1 MTGVLGGVLLAA
13 GGLYAGPLRPLAP
26 LIALT
31 LFARALRDSKSMRR
45 GAAVGFAFGAT
56 AQAVALAFVA
66 TTAMRFSSVGLLGGT
81 AAVLLTAA
89 AQALPHAA
97 VGALF
102 VRFRRRSPAG
112 SIAAFSILLHLATF
126 APGLFPWTAAVPLA
140 HLPEAIQ
147 LAAFFGERGLVF
159 ALGAI
164 AMALALASTRRG
176 DLSPLAFASG
186 VLVAVGAF
194 GRWRVQAIEEDRQ
207 AAPAFPVALVD
218 ARVDARGRWA
228 AGTEQGLLEAL
239 QTATRARTKPDA
251 LVVWPEAAYPFVLPR
266 GTRREP
272 IGPFAILPTG
282 ERTPILTGLFLSTK
296 QGTRTNAAVVAYPDG
311 TLSKASEKR
320 HLVLFGEQVP
330 LIRELPFLRR
340 WFGLGLGIEP
350 GGPPVTISVQN
361 ANIGTLVCFEDTLP
375 AAGRELFQADKIPNL
390 IVNMTNDAWFTGT
403 AEPELHLTAATFRA
417 VELGRDLV
425 RAVNGGVS
433 AHVTASGRWAATR
446 SEPVGGALEATPV
459 LLEKRTIYE
468 QFGDG
473 PLLVFDALVAGGLV
487 LRRRRTKRN
496 EAPTDVDTSQ
506 RGAQDC

>member
-1 MTGVLGGVLLAA
+1 MLGGAVLAA

-31 LFARALRDSKSMRR
+31 LFAQALGDAKSVRR
-45 GAAVGFAFGAT
+45 GAAIGFAFGAT

-66 TTAMRFSSVGLLGGT
+66 TTAMRFSSVGLLGGA

-89 AQALPHAA
+89 AQALPYLA
-97 VGALF
+97 VGAVF
-102 VRFRRRSPAG
+102 VRFRPRSPAG

-159 ALGAI
+159 ALGAN
-164 AMALALASTRRG
+164 AMALASSRRG
-176 DLSPLAFASG
+176 NLSPLAFASG
-186 VLVAVGAF
+186 LLVAAATF
-194 GRWRVQAIEEDRQ
+194 GTWRVRAVEGERRT
-207 AAPAFPVALVD
+207 APAFPVALVD

-228 AGTEQGLLEAL
+228 AGTERGLLDAL
-239 QTATRARTKPDA
+239 QTATRARTKPGA

-272 IGPFAILPTG
+272 IGAFAILPTG
-282 ERTPILTGLFLSTK
+282 ESTPILTGLFLSTK
-296 QGTRTNAAVVAYPDG
+296 QGTRTNAAVVAAPDG
-311 TLSKASEKR
+311 TLSTASEKR

-330 LIRELPFLRR
+330 FVATFPVLRR

-390 IVNMTNDAWFTGT
+390 LVNITNDAWFTGT
-403 AEPELHLTAATFRA
+403 AEPDLHLAAATFRA

-425 RAVNGGVS
+425 RAVNGGTS

-446 SEPVGGALEATPV
+446 NEAVGGTLEATPV

-473 PLLVFDALVAGGLV
+473 PLLVVDALLAGGL
-487 LRRRRTKRN
+487 LFRRRRTKRN
-496 EAPTDVDTSQ
+496 EAPTHVDTSL